1 MPHRFATWGLGYLE
15 LKLGPRG
22 RRGSVASGGPSTS
35 LLGSLLDLRDGA
47 GVDEAAVLQFVPDV
61 VASFHRL
68 AAHLSCDGL
77 LLPGVEGSQQV
88 ALGGGRRSAVGAVSD
103 GYLEGRDGGD
113 LNAAAAVIT
122 AIAYRREGARFQD
135 DRLRRLRPGG
145 SRSNG
150 ARVGQAAGRPLA
162 FVFAAAGG
170 EDRNGKGQCEQRQR
184 KGAYGHGRRAHST
197 AAAAQGQARGA

>member
-35 LLGSLLDLRDGA
+35 LLGSLLDLRDGG
-47 GVDEAAVLQFVPDV
+47 GVDETAVLQFVPDV

-68 AAHLSCDGL
+68 AAHLPCDGL
-77 LLPGVEGSQQV
+77 LLPGVDGSEQV
-88 ALGGGRRSAVGAVSD
+88 ALGGGRLSAVGAVSD

-113 LNAAAAVIT
+113 LNAAAVIT
-122 AIAYRREGARFQD
+122 AIAYRREGARRQD
-135 DRLRRLRPGG
+135 DRLRRLRPGSG
-145 SRSNG
+145 RGNG

-162 FVFAAAGG
+162 VASAATGG
-170 EDRNGKGQCEQRQR
+170 GDRKGQGQGQQRQGKG
-184 KGAYGHGRRAHST
+184 
-197 AAAAQGQARGA
+197 